1 MSLRRELDRFKRVI
15 QRREERQGNLLLAT
29 IVDASPHATYGYV
42 VARLVDGT
50 AINVRAWTP
59 VALANGQQILVAPM
73 GGQTWN
79 WYALIQANAS
89 TDVEATPYTPPSL
102 APGALTQHSLGGSA
116 HTGNLPWSRID
127 TSGSKVDL
135 ATQVSGILPLAR
147 QAPQTA
153 IETITIATG
162 TISASGSEQ
171 GSVAGPR
178 LAYIRKVTVSGTEP
192 FTLRFY
198 ETSGGELEYEA
209 TGAPPFLDQ
218 GGWVH
223 LEAGGQGAL
232 HYAIVNDGAASASF
246 TIALQAITWQI

>member
-1 MSLRRELDRFKRVI
+1 VSLRRELDRFKRVI

-102 APGALTQHSLGGSA
+102 APRALTQHSLGGSA

-127 TSGSKVDL
+127 TSSSKVNL
-135 ATQVSGILPLAR
+135 ASQVVGVLPLAN
-147 QAPQTA
+147 QAKQTVIDVVT
-153 IETITIATG
+153 IETGEIAAAQTKTG
-162 TISASGSEQ
+162 KI
-171 GSVAGPR
+171 AGPR
-178 LAYIRKVTVSGTEP
+178 LALVRKVQIAGNEP
-192 FTLRFY
+192 CTLRFF
-198 ETSGGELEYEA
+198 EADRGDVEYA
-209 TGAPPFLDQ
+209 TASVTPPFLDQ

-223 LEAGGQGAL
+223 LADASMFYWE
-232 HYAIVNDGAASASF
+232 VTNDGVGPDTY
-246 TIALQAITWQI
+246 TITLQVIGWEV